1 VIVRVGSVAAVV
13 ALTAACSTS
22 ASRADNTALCSGV
35 AADLKGAGLNATPSQ
50 EQARAAGTR
59 LDARLTQVAD
69 PGLHEA
75 VIRLHQHMHDIEVG
89 WRKSGTGAA
98 GTAATRARVDAEKVA
113 RLCQMPVDAFLQP

>member
-1 VIVRVGSVAAVV
+1 MIVRAGSVAAVV
-13 ALTAACSTS
+13 ALAAACSTS

-50 EQARAAGTR
+50 EQARAAGGR

-75 VIRLHQHMHDIEVG
+75 VIRLHQHVHDIEVG
-89 WRKSGTGAA
+89 WRKAGAGAA
-98 GTAATRARVDAEKVA
+98 RVAAARARGDAEKAA
-113 RLCQMPVDAFLQP
+113 RLCQLPPDAFLQP